1 MSERS
6 CTALKKLCKTELPC
20 STGSLLDLYL
30 IHPTQSKQ
38 CAYTFKGRFF
48 GSWATCF
55 PKTPPLCQSSRPSS
69 WSQMPLKSMTRLLF
83 HSEDFGLGPHPVLS
97 GRCEQ
102 MWVFHAERNQNK
114 LCSHR
119 LVQQIM
125 LGELLAFSMISPS
138 ADAFQLVNNS
148 LKDWR
153 GSQTK
158 HLQARQH
165 FQKEL
170 ESLCPLGVCL
180 LKINQK

>member
-1 MSERS
+1 MH
-6 CTALKKLCKTELPC
+6 TLLKEDFLAPGLP
-20 STGSLLDLYL
+20 TFPRH
-30 IHPTQSKQ
+30 HP
-38 CAYTFKGRFF
+38 CR
-48 GSWATCF
+48 
-55 PKTPPLCQSSRPSS
+55 QSSQPSS

-83 HSEDFGLGPHPVLS
+83 PSEAFGLGPPVLL

-102 MWVFHAERNQNK
+102 TWVFHAKCNQNK
-114 LCSHR
+114 PCFHW

-125 LGELLAFSMISPS
+125 LGELLAFGMISPS
-138 ADAFQLVNNS
+138 TDAFQLINNS

-158 HLQARQH
+158 HLQTRQH
-165 FQKEL
+165 FQKGL